1 MKAEENGSSERI
13 RAKVTREEQAA
24 AELGHTEFAPGVR
37 MALVVGFLAVI
48 TAVPLVQFTL
58 GNRRDAGLGHLGK
71 ELSGLLPDAQD
82 RENARGLRGALGLL
96 PTAEA
101 IKLVEDDWERSSV
114 VGEAV
119 LPAMQSVL
127 LSLGQG
133 NEKAYV
139 GRDGWLF
146 YRPDVDH
153 VTGRGFL
160 DPEVMRRR
168 AAAVQPDPVRAIAD
182 FQQQLAARG
191 IALLVVPAPVK
202 PSVHPEAFGG
212 GVAGG
217 APWQNP
223 SFAVFVERLRSAGV
237 AIYDPSGDLMA
248 VKASGASAYLKT
260 DTHWTAAAMEVVAA
274 KVAAQAR
281 TVAALPAAETG
292 RYKPLEQKVT
302 GTGDIALMLK
312 APDRDARFPDET
324 ITLHAVTDG
333 QQYWRPS
340 SDAAVLLL
348 GDSFT
353 NIYSLQPMG
362 WGESAGFAEHLS
374 TQLGLPL
381 DAICRNDAG
390 AHATREML
398 ARELQRGHD
407 RLAGKKL
414 VIWEF
419 AARELSSGDWK
430 LLPLTLG
437 EKKSGELYT
446 PAAGAVVRV
455 RGTVR
460 AASPVPRPGS
470 VPYKDHIMT
479 IRLSDLESPDDPAA
493 AGRDVI
499 VFVWS
504 KRDHV
509 PTAASRLRIGDTV
522 EFRLRPWAEVA
533 GQYEAINRSELDDD
547 DAMLADPAWAE

>member
-1 MKAEENGSSERI
+1 VKPSLHP
-13 RAKVTREEQAA
+13 EQCGGGTA
-24 AELGHTEFAPGVR
+24 
-37 MALVVGFLAVI
+37 
-48 TAVPLVQFTL
+48 AVPL
-58 GNRRDAGLGHLGK
+58 
-71 ELSGLLPDAQD
+71 
-82 RENARGLRGALGLL
+82 
-96 PTAEA
+96 
-101 IKLVEDDWERSSV
+101 
-114 VGEAV
+114 
-119 LPAMQSVL
+119 
-127 LSLGQG
+127 
-133 NEKAYV
+133 
-139 GRDGWLF
+139 
-146 YRPDVDH
+146 
-153 VTGRGFL
+153 
-160 DPEVMRRR
+160 
-168 AAAVQPDPVRAIAD
+168 
-182 FQQQLAARG
+182 
-191 IALLVVPAPVK
+191 
-202 PSVHPEAFGG
+202 
-212 GVAGG
+212 
-217 APWQNP
+217 QNP
-223 SFAVFVERLRSAGV
+223 SFAVFMERLRSAGV
-237 AIYDPSGDLMA
+237 AAYDPSPDLLA
-248 VKASGASAYLKT
+248 VKASAGSAYLKT
-260 DTHWTAAAMEVVAA
+260 DTHWTPAAMEAVAVQ
-274 KVAAQAR
+274 VAAQAR
-281 TVAALPAAETG
+281 RVADLPTAETG
-292 RYKPLEQKVT
+292 RYKPVEQKMA
-302 GTGDIALMLK
+302 GAGDIALMLK
-312 APDRDARFPDET
+312 SPDR
-324 ITLHAVTDG
+324 AVRYPEEGVMLRTVTEG

-340 SDAAVLLL
+340 PDAAVLLL

-374 TQLGLPL
+374 LQLGLPL

-390 AHATREML
+390 SHATREML

-437 EKKSGELYT
+437 QKKPGELYT
-446 PAAGAVVRV
+446 PSAHAVVRV
-455 RGTVR
+455 EGTVR

>member
-1 MKAEENGSSERI
+1 MKAEETGSVDRI

-24 AELGHTEFAPGVR
+24 AELGHTEFARGTRV
-37 MALVVGFLAVI
+37 ALVGCFLAVI
-48 TAVPLVQFTL
+48 AAVPLLQFTL
-58 GNRRDAGLGHLGK
+58 GSRSGAGLGDFGR
-71 ELSGLLPDAQD
+71 ELAGLLPEPQD
-82 RENARGLRGALGLL
+82 REAARGLRGAVGLL

-101 IKLVEDDWERSSV
+101 IKSVEDDWERSSV
-114 VGEAV
+114 VGESV
-119 LPAMQSVL
+119 LPVVQSFL
-127 LSLGQG
+127 LTLGQG

-160 DPEVMRRR
+160 EPEVLKRR
-168 AAAVQPDPVRAIAD
+168 AVAGQPDPVLAIVD
-182 FQQQLAARG
+182 FHRQLSLRG
-191 IALLVVPAPVK
+191 IRLLVVPAPVK
-202 PSVHPEAFGG
+202 PSLHPEECGG
-212 GVAGG
+212 GAAAG
-217 APWQNP
+217 PLQNP
-223 SFAVFVERLRSAGV
+223 SFALFMERLRSAGV
-237 AIYDPSGDLMA
+237 AAYDPSLDLMA
-248 VKASGASAYLKT
+248 AKASAGAAYLKT
-260 DTHWTAAAMEVVAA
+260 DTHWTPGAMEAVAA
-274 KVAAQAR
+274 QVAAQAR
-281 TVAALPAAETG
+281 SVAELPPADAG
-292 RYKPLEQKVT
+292 RYKAVEQNLA

-312 APDRDARFPDET
+312 SPDRAVRYPEEGV
-324 ITLHAVTDG
+324 TLRAVTEG

-340 SDAAVLLL
+340 PDAAVLLL
-348 GDSFT
+348 GDSFS

-374 TQLGLPL
+374 LQLGLPL

-398 ARELQRGHD
+398 AREMQRGHD

-419 AARELSSGDWK
+419 AARELSSGNWK
-430 LLPLTLG
+430 ILPLTLG

-446 PAAGAVVRV
+446 PSANAVVRV
-455 RGTVR
+455 QGTVR

-493 AGRDVI
+493 AGREVI

-509 PTAASRLRIGDTV
+509 PTASSRLRIGDTV

-547 DAMLADPAWAE
+547 DAMLAEPAWAE

>member
-1 MKAEENGSSERI
+1 M
-13 RAKVTREEQAA
+13 
-24 AELGHTEFAPGVR
+24 
-37 MALVVGFLAVI
+37 
-48 TAVPLVQFTL
+48 
-58 GNRRDAGLGHLGK
+58 
-71 ELSGLLPDAQD
+71 
-82 RENARGLRGALGLL
+82 
-96 PTAEA
+96 
-101 IKLVEDDWERSSV
+101 
-114 VGEAV
+114 
-119 LPAMQSVL
+119 
-127 LSLGQG
+127 
-133 NEKAYV
+133 
-139 GRDGWLF
+139 
-146 YRPDVDH
+146 
-153 VTGRGFL
+153 
-160 DPEVMRRR
+160 
-168 AAAVQPDPVRAIAD
+168 
-182 FQQQLAARG
+182 
-191 IALLVVPAPVK
+191 
-202 PSVHPEAFGG
+202 
-212 GVAGG
+212 
-217 APWQNP
+217 
-223 SFAVFVERLRSAGV
+223 ERLRSAGV
-237 AIYDPSGDLMA
+237 AAYDPSPDLMA
-248 VKASGASAYLKT
+248 AKASAGAAYLKT
-260 DTHWTAAAMEVVAA
+260 DTHWTPGAMEAVAA
-274 KVAAQAR
+274 QVAAQAR
-281 TVAALPAAETG
+281 SVAELPPADAG
-292 RYKPLEQKVT
+292 RYKAVEQNLA

-312 APDRDARFPDET
+312 SPDRAVRYPEEGV
-324 ITLHAVTDG
+324 TLRAVTEG

-340 SDAAVLLL
+340 PDAAVLLL
-348 GDSFT
+348 GDSFS

-374 TQLGLPL
+374 LQLGLPL

-419 AARELSSGDWK
+419 AARELSSGNWK
-430 LLPLTLG
+430 ILPLTLG

-446 PAAGAVVRV
+446 PSANAVVRV
-455 RGTVR
+455 QGTVR

-493 AGRDVI
+493 AGREVI

-509 PTAASRLRIGDTV
+509 PTASSRLRIGDTV